1 MEINDI
7 LKLISLTQTEIDA
20 LSDNV
25 GLYFNSTT
33 GKLNLNGLDMNSEGM
48 DATMYDPNSVQ
59 DDVFDYANFLGTF
72 QVPGTAQTVNLS
84 SDIDNL
90 TATAN
95 IVNLTTSS
103 NDRRITGIEAPPSGV
118 NRIIFFYNQST
129 QYRIKFVNQSGSSTA
144 ENRIV
149 LRSQAGTR
157 NLLQQQMA
165 IVSYNHLMSRW
176 FVSRIG

>member
-33 GKLNLNGLDMNSEGM
+33 GKLNLNVLDMNSEVM

-95 IVNLTTSS
+95 IV
-103 NDRRITGIEAPPSGV
+103 
-118 NRIIFFYNQST
+118 
-129 QYRIKFVNQSGSSTA
+129 
-144 ENRIV
+144 
-149 LRSQAGTR
+149 
-157 NLLQQQMA
+157 
-165 IVSYNHLMSRW
+165 
-176 FVSRIG
+176 